1 MVAILFVFRWG
12 PWPSAKSDYLAQWK
26 PKPEFSDLILQLV
39 LLHPTVPLVFG
50 SPRDQ
55 GICGSS
61 GTVAFTQEMFTS
73 VNTHC
78 LWSFEG
84 SRRELGSTAP
94 GPPLLKPD
102 QCLELAETLRCF
114 SRAMVFRVWFLD
126 WQHLKH
132 QWLWIEMQICRPHL
146 STKSETLGVEARNL
160 RYNKPPSGFDTHWS
174 LKITVL

>member
-73 VNTHC
+73 VNI
-78 LWSFEG
+78 W
-84 SRRELGSTAP
+84 REQERTRIHSTRA
-94 GPPLLKPD
+94 PLLKPD
-102 QCLELAETLRCF
+102 QRLELAETLRCF

-132 QWLWIEMQICRPHL
+132 QWLWLEMQICRPHL